1 MSNSNINKLKSII
14 LIAFSILILTTLY
27 NKIDFIQF
35 KNVLKDSNKLLL
47 ILGFIM
53 SYLLG
58 VISGI
63 KYTYFSRLFK
73 ISPTPTVFTA
83 IKSYFI
89 AGSFNII
96 LPSKL
101 GDFGKSYICS
111 RIDNINYTK
120 ELYLY
125 TIYEKIS
132 DLFALILI
140 TFLSYNIFQL
150 FSSCSINKTPLNC
163 IDLLGSQ
170 FLFYLL
176 IILCLFT
183 FLIINPF
190 LILNKMK
197 SFFPNNINM
206 MIKVITDY
214 KKSSLIIY
222 HCFTIFF
229 WLVNLLQIQIFALSL
244 KMNLFSTA
252 GILTISL
259 TILCGLVPVTFA
271 GIGSREIIL
280 TSLLAPVFGTVK
292 PLLLGTLF
300 TSRYIIPALIGLI
313 YIKEISAKSKTV
325 TKI

>member
-1 MSNSNINKLKSII
+1 MSNPNINKLKSII
-14 LIAFSILILTTLY
+14 LIAFSVLILTILY

-35 KNVLKDSNKLLL
+35 KNVLKESNKLLL

-63 KYTYFSRLFK
+63 RYTYFSRLFK
-73 ISPTPTVFTA
+73 INPTPTVLTA

-89 AGSFNII
+89 AGSFNIL

-111 RIDNINYTK
+111 KIDNINYTK

-150 FSSCSINKTPLNC
+150 FSSCSINKNPLNC

-176 IILCLFT
+176 IILSLFT

-190 LILNKMK
+190 LILNKLK

-206 MIKVITDY
+206 MIKVITGY
-214 KKSSLIIY
+214 KKSSLIRY

-229 WLVNLLQIQIFALSL
+229 WLANLLQIQIFALSL

-313 YIKEISAKSKTV
+313 YIKEISVKSKIV
-325 TKI
+325 NKI

>member
-14 LIAFSILILTTLY
+14 LIAFSVLILTILY
-27 NKIDFIQF
+27 NKVDFIQF
-35 KNVLKDSNKLLL
+35 KNVLKESNKLLL

-53 SYLLG
+53 SCLLG

-140 TFLSYNIFQL
+140 TFLSYNFFQL
-150 FSSCSINKTPLNC
+150 FSSCSINKTQLNC

-176 IILCLFT
+176 IILSLFT

-190 LILNKMK
+190 LILNKLK

-229 WLVNLLQIQIFALSL
+229 WLINLLQIQIFALSL

-313 YIKEISAKSKTV
+313 YIKEISVKSKIV
-325 TKI
+325 NKI

>member
-1 MSNSNINKLKSII
+1 MSNSNLNKLKSILLI
-14 LIAFSILILTTLY
+14 LFSVLILTILY
-27 NKIDFIQF
+27 KKIDFIQF
-35 KNVLKDSNKLLL
+35 KNVLEESNKLLL
-47 ILGFIM
+47 ILGCLM
-53 SYLLG
+53 SCLLG

-63 KYTYFSRLFK
+63 KYAYFSRLFK
-73 ISPTPTVFTA
+73 ISPTPTVNTA

-111 RIDNINYTK
+111 RLDNINYTK
-120 ELYLY
+120 ELYFY

-140 TFLSYNIFQL
+140 TILFYNFFQL
-150 FSSCSINKTPLNC
+150 FSSCAINTNPLNC
-163 IDLLGSQ
+163 INLLSNP
-170 FLFYLL
+170 FLFYIL
-176 IILCLFT
+176 IILFLFT
-183 FLIINPF
+183 FLLINPF
-190 LILNKMK
+190 LILNKLK
-197 SFFPNNINM
+197 SFFPENISM
-206 MIKVITDY
+206 MISFIMGFT
-214 KKSSLIIY
+214 KSSLLKY
-222 HCFTIFF
+222 HCFTIIF
-229 WLVNLLQIQIFALSL
+229 WLINLLQIQIFALSL

-280 TSLLAPVFGTVK
+280 TSLLSPVFGNVK

-300 TSRYIIPALIGLI
+300 TSRYIIPALIGLF
-313 YIKEISAKSKTV
+313 YIKEISVKSKIV
-325 TKI
+325 HKI